1 MGLTKSQIYHKH
13 KLLFLMGFV
22 DQERNCEGWKKYIF
36 FKEINVD
43 FKQLTVKHGKRR
55 LGGLVWLSEQ

>member
-1 MGLTKSQIYHKH
+1 LLTNKGIVRVGKNIY
-13 KLLFLMGFV
+13 
-22 DQERNCEGWKKYIF
+22 I